1 MSAFDHAFKV
11 TKDKIAHVL
20 DAPSAKE
27 RVSRI
32 KMALFYLNEIQ
43 EKVLLLEHSYYQLIE
58 NSTEASKMLLADKTL
73 IRQLNVLVGT
83 ASEMLEKKWDQIRS
97 DKNESESEDNEPDD
111 ESDDE
116 PATDDFDIGYIEPDA
131 SPAEGRCA
139 KCGICL

>member
-1 MSAFDHAFKV
+1 MSTFDHAFKM
-11 TKDKIAHVL
+11 TKDKIVHVL

-97 DKNESESEDNEPDD
+97 DKNESESEDHEP
-111 ESDDE
+111 DDE

>member
-1 MSAFDHAFKV
+1 MSAFDRAFKM

-111 ESDDE
+111 E
-116 PATDDFDIGYIEPDA
+116 PATDDCDIGYIEPDA

-139 KCGICL
+139 KCGICM